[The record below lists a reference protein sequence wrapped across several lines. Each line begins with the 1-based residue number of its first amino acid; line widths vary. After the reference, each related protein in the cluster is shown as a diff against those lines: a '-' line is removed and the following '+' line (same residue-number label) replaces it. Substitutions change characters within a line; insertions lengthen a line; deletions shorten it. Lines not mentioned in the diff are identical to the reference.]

1 MTTRE
6 TIKIMLVDDH
16 SLVRDGIK
24 SLLEDETNLEV
35 IAEASSGQEAIEK
48 LSEINPDVIIMDIR
62 MSGMS
67 GIEATKQ
74 LTQQGIAQRILMLS
88 MHDSEEYVLQSIEA
102 GAKGYLLKD
111 AGREEFL
118 KAIRTVFENGLY
130 FSGDVSRFIV
140 HQYLKNQGTTPATST
155 PVMPT
160 TITTPSISLTRRE
173 SQILKL
179 VVDTGMSS
187 NQDIAEH
194 LGKSKR
200 TIESHRFNLMKKM
213 NAKNFQEAIY
223 KAREMGLI

>member
-1 MTTRE
+1 MVVTD
-6 TIKIMLVDDH
+6 TIRIMLVDDH

-24 SLLEDETNLEV
+24 SLLEDEEDFQV
-35 IAEASSGQEAIEK
+35 IAEVNSGQAAINK
-48 LSEINPDVIIMDIR
+48 LAEVNPDIIIMDIR
-62 MSGMS
+62 MAGMS

-74 LTQQGIAQRILMLS
+74 LVQQGASQRILMLS

-118 KAIRTVFENGLY
+118 KAIRTVHEGGLY
-130 FSGDVSRFIV
+130 FSGDVSKFLV
-140 HQYLKNQGTTPATST
+140 NQLLQNNGRSISIPSSPSSQVTIE
-155 PVMPT
+155 PT
-160 TITTPSISLTRRE
+160 ISLTKRE

-179 VVDTGMSS
+179 AATGMS
-187 NQDIAEH
+187 NQEIADH

-213 NAKNFQEAIY
+213 EAKNLIELTN
-223 KAREMGLI
+223 KARGMGLI

>member
-1 MTTRE
+1 MVVTD
-6 TIKIMLVDDH
+6 TIRIMLVDDH

-24 SLLEDETNLEV
+24 SLLEDEEDFQV
-35 IAEASSGQEAIEK
+35 IAEVNSGQAAINK
-48 LSEINPDVIIMDIR
+48 LAEVNPDIIIMDIR
-62 MSGMS
+62 MAGMS

-74 LTQQGIAQRILMLS
+74 LVQQGASQRILMLS

-118 KAIRTVFENGLY
+118 KAIRTVHEGGLY
-130 FSGDVSRFIV
+130 FSGDVSKFLV
-140 HQYLKNQGTTPATST
+140 NQLLQNNGRSISIPSSPSSQATIE
-155 PVMPT
+155 PT
-160 TITTPSISLTRRE
+160 ISLTKRE

-179 VVDTGMSS
+179 AATGMS
-187 NQDIAEH
+187 NQEIADH

-213 NAKNFQEAIY
+213 EAKNLIELTN
-223 KAREMGLI
+223 KARGMGLI

>member
-1 MTTRE
+1 MVVTD

-24 SLLEDETNLEV
+24 SLLEDEEDFQV
-35 IAEASSGQEAIEK
+35 IAEVNSGQAAINK
-48 LSEINPDVIIMDIR
+48 LAEVNPDIIIMDIR
-62 MSGMS
+62 MAGMS

-74 LTQQGIAQRILMLS
+74 LVQQGASQRILMLS

-118 KAIRTVFENGLY
+118 KAIRTVHEGGLY
-130 FSGDVSRFIV
+130 FSGDVSKFLV
-140 HQYLKNQGTTPATST
+140 NQLLQNNGRSISIPSSPSSQATIE
-155 PVMPT
+155 PT
-160 TITTPSISLTRRE
+160 ISLTKRE

-179 VVDTGMSS
+179 AATGMS
-187 NQDIAEH
+187 NQEIADH

-213 NAKNFQEAIY
+213 EAKNLIELTN
-223 KAREMGLI
+223 KARGMGLI

>member
-1 MTTRE
+1 MVAIT

-24 SLLEDETNLEV
+24 SLLEDEEDFEV
-35 IAEASSGQEAIEK
+35 IAEASSGKEAIAA
-48 LSEINPDVIIMDIR
+48 LSAIQPNLIIMDIR
-62 MSGMS
+62 MTGMS

-74 LTQQGIAQRILMLS
+74 LIQADASRRILMLS

-118 KAIRTVFENGLY
+118 KAIRTVHEGGLY
-130 FSGDVSRFIV
+130 FSGDVSKFIV
-140 HQYLKNQGTTPATST
+140 NQLMQNKGLTPST
-155 PVMPT
+155 PTPIAT
-160 TITTPSISLTRRE
+160 ATITEPTISLTKRE

-179 VVDTGMSS
+179 AATGMS
-187 NQDIAEH
+187 NQEIADH

-200 TIESHRFNLMKKM
+200 TVESHRFNLMKKM
-213 NAKNFQEAIY
+213 EAKNLIELTN
-223 KAREMGLI
+223 KARAMGLI

>member
-1 MTTRE
+1 MVMTD

-24 SLLEDETNLEV
+24 SLLEDEEDFQV
-35 IAEASSGQEAIEK
+35 IAEANSGQAAINK
-48 LSEINPDVIIMDIR
+48 LSEISPDVIIMDIR
-62 MSGMS
+62 MTGMS

-74 LTQQGIAQRILMLS
+74 LVQQGASPSILMLS

-118 KAIRTVFENGLY
+118 KAIRTVHEGGLY
-130 FSGDVSRFIV
+130 FSGDVSKFLI
-140 HQYLKNQGTTPATST
+140 NQLLQNNSSSIPT
-155 PVMPT
+155 PT
-160 TITTPSISLTRRE
+160 TTSPQPILTEPAISLTKRE

-179 VVDTGMSS
+179 AATGMS
-187 NQDIAEH
+187 NQEIADH

-213 NAKNFQEAIY
+213 EAKNLIELTN
-223 KAREMGLI
+223 KARRMGLI

>member
-1 MTTRE
+1 MVVTD

-24 SLLEDETNLEV
+24 SLLEDEEDFQV
-35 IAEASSGQEAIEK
+35 IAEVNSGQAAINK
-48 LSEINPDVIIMDIR
+48 LAEVNPDIIIMDIR
-62 MSGMS
+62 MAGMS

-74 LTQQGIAQRILMLS
+74 LVQQGASQRILMLS

-118 KAIRTVFENGLY
+118 KAIRTVHEGGLY
-130 FSGDVSRFIV
+130 FSGDVSKFLV
-140 HQYLKNQGTTPATST
+140 NQLLQNNGRSISIPSSPSSQVTIE
-155 PVMPT
+155 PT
-160 TITTPSISLTRRE
+160 ISLTKRE

-179 VVDTGMSS
+179 AATGMS
-187 NQDIAEH
+187 NQEIADH

-213 NAKNFQEAIY
+213 EAKNLIELTN
-223 KAREMGLI
+223 KARGMGLI

>member
-1 MTTRE
+1 MVVTD

-24 SLLEDETNLEV
+24 SLLEDEEDFQV
-35 IAEASSGQEAIEK
+35 IAEVNSGQAAINK
-48 LSEINPDVIIMDIR
+48 LAEVNPDIIIMDIR
-62 MSGMS
+62 MAGMS

-74 LTQQGIAQRILMLS
+74 LVQQGASQRILMLS

-118 KAIRTVFENGLY
+118 KAIRTVHEGGLY
-130 FSGDVSRFIV
+130 FSGDVSKFLV
-140 HQYLKNQGTTPATST
+140 NQLLQNNGRSISIPSS
-155 PVMPT
+155 PSSQV
-160 TITTPSISLTRRE
+160 TIEPPISLTKRE

-179 VVDTGMSS
+179 AATGMS
-187 NQDIAEH
+187 NQEIADH

-213 NAKNFQEAIY
+213 EAKNLIELTN
-223 KAREMGLI
+223 KARGMGLI

>member
-1 MTTRE
+1 
-6 TIKIMLVDDH
+6 MLVDDH

-24 SLLEDETNLEV
+24 SLLEDEEDFQV
-35 IAEASSGQEAIEK
+35 IAEVNSGQAAINK
-48 LSEINPDVIIMDIR
+48 LAEVNPDIIIMDIR
-62 MSGMS
+62 MAGMS

-74 LTQQGIAQRILMLS
+74 LVQQGASQRILMLS

-118 KAIRTVFENGLY
+118 KAIRTVHEGGLY
-130 FSGDVSRFIV
+130 FSGDVSKFLV
-140 HQYLKNQGTTPATST
+140 NQLLQNNGRSISIPSSPSSQATIE
-155 PVMPT
+155 PT
-160 TITTPSISLTRRE
+160 ISLTKRE

-179 VVDTGMSS
+179 AATGMS
-187 NQDIAEH
+187 NQEIADH

-213 NAKNFQEAIY
+213 EAKNLIELTN
-223 KAREMGLI
+223 KARGMGLI